1 MRKFCA
7 AIFAFALSCAASLGA
22 VIDVMLVFDTY
33 AQDYAK
39 KRHGGSLEAYATEI
53 VEEANLFYANSNVN
67 IELNCVK
74 AVAWRY
80 TSTGDG
86 EQDLNNITN
95 SAEIRS
101 LRSSC
106 KADMVSFITT
116 TSSWG
121 NLGGIAWIGNT
132 QNAGIDLMYSA
143 VNRTTGGATSFV
155 HELGHNMGLSHSP
168 DQTTQAGGN
177 GLYPYSCGYHFSGA
191 KGKKYH
197 TIMAYNFDGHGNT
210 YSPTSMFSNPDKIF
224 DGVPMGTVEKHNS
237 TLSLNQRRLYMARL
251 NSEMSAAPR
260 IIEEP
265 QNAKIKNLESS
276 ASFTVETEREIG
288 ASYKWQKKQS
298 KNGDWADIPAKTSK
312 TLAFTSAEVLAN
324 FSAYFRCVVS
334 NAYGEAH
341 SAEAFFDFEVPPI
354 TLLSSSA
361 ETVDV
366 YEGGEAELFVE
377 VKEADVSY
385 QWQKKSGSNYS
396 NISGAT
402 LPELLL
408 QNQTAGASYRC
419 KITRGDFVFY
429 APTSTVAIRKRAKIT
444 ADLSGEI
451 PAYTNNPATLSI
463 KASGYQLQYQ
473 WQILRD
479 NEFVDIEGADGAKFT
494 IESVGFEDDA
504 VYRCIVS
511 NGGATVVSSGARL
524 LVLKSAAIDAEMPGC
539 TVYSGEDAIFEVPAS
554 GDNLSYTWQESKNGS
569 SWNTIGGASES
580 SLVLENV
587 KIQKDGYFYRCLV
600 SNGGGRAF
608 SNAAQLTVNARAEI
622 KKSPRYYCAGFT
634 RLAVEASGFDLHYKW
649 QKKQGGIWVDA
660 GADTFE
666 LAVSQSDW
674 ESQTIFKCTVGN
686 TLNFDNASST
696 PEILP
701 SESTLVVEPFAP
713 LVECAEGSKIV
724 LEADV
729 SDLSGGK
736 TSCVWHVDKNDGKGF
751 KPAAKKPALSL
762 SPKLNM
768 SGWKYRFE
776 ASNGAD
782 FAEFETELL
791 VREKLKITAKPKAAS
806 AFEGADSPTFSA
818 TATGYAPQFRW
829 QRQVQSC
836 DEKGKAVLIWEDI
849 EGATENSYSPET
861 SAELNGASFRLKIY
875 NDVSEIYTSAAKYT
889 VFAAAKISGIKVLQ
903 NKSEIAP
910 EDAAE
915 YADITLEAQAEGY
928 SLKYKWFENG
938 AEIKGAAK
946 KTLAIKKP
954 FAGETTYTCQVY
966 NLNKKEIATS
976 ALASVEIVVN
986 PQSAPSELTGQS
998 LSFYNNGEREF
1009 TLAFTSPNSAK
1020 VLDENAVLIDGGTR
1034 SYALYKPASASCKPR
1049 GDAAELKLA
1058 LAYQDALETGGK
1070 LVLSKAQK
1078 IALSGEISFD
1088 ENFESAFGEYEIIRN
1103 FAAENALP
1111 ASLAGKKLTLGEV
1124 EITVASDGKTIEVS
1138 EGGGAAQKGALAYK
1152 KVSPC
1157 VATFS
1162 GKYGSHTI
1170 KDGALAVSEN
1180 GVIYSC
1186 QDAQSRLFA
1195 GIAKIE

>member
-1 MRKFCA
+1 M
-7 AIFAFALSCAASLGA
+7 ALSCAVSLGA

-39 KRHGGSLEAYATEI
+39 KRHGGSLEAYATSI
-53 VEEANLFYANSNVN
+53 IEEANLFYANSGVN

-74 AVAWRY
+74 AVAWDY

-86 EQDLNNITN
+86 EADLNNITN

-121 NLGGIAWIGNT
+121 NLGGIAWLGRA
-132 QNAGIDLMYSA
+132 QNAGIDIMYSA
-143 VNRTTGGATSFV
+143 VNRTTGAASSFV
-155 HELGHNMGLSHSP
+155 HELGHNMGLTHSP
-168 DQTTQAGGN
+168 DQSTQPGGD
-177 GLYPYSCGYHFSGA
+177 GLYPYSCGYHFTGA

-260 IIEEP
+260 IIEDP
-265 QNAKIKNLESS
+265 QNAKITDLASS
-276 ASFTVETEREIG
+276 ASFTVEAEREFG
-288 ASYKWQKKQS
+288 ASYKWQKKPS
-298 KNGDWADIPAKTSK
+298 KNGEWADMPSKTSK
-312 TLAFTSAEVLAN
+312 TLSFTGAEVLAN
-324 FSAYFRCVVS
+324 FSSYFRCAVS
-334 NAYGEAH
+334 NTYGTSY
-341 SAEAFFDFEVPPI
+341 SAEAAFDFEVPPI
-354 TLLSSSA
+354 TLISSSS

-366 YEGGEAELFVE
+366 YEGGDAELFVE
-377 VKEADVSY
+377 VQEADVSF

-396 NISGAT
+396 NIAGAAS
-402 LPELLL
+402 PGLLL

-451 PAYTNNPATLSI
+451 SAYTNNPATLSI
-463 KASGYQLQYQ
+463 KASGYQLEYQ
-473 WQILRD
+473 WQVLQGD
-479 NEFVDIEGADGAKFT
+479 EFIDIEGATEAKFT
-494 IESVGFEDDA
+494 IESADFSDEA
-504 VYRCIVS
+504 VYRCVVS
-511 NGGATVVSSGARL
+511 NGGATAVSNEARL
-524 LVLKSAAIDAEMPGC
+524 SVLKSATIDSEMPDC
-539 TVYSGEDAIFEVPAS
+539 VVYSGENAIFEAPAS
-554 GDNLSYTWQESKNGS
+554 GHNLSYTWQESKNGS
-569 SWNTIGGASES
+569 SWNTISGAAES
-580 SLVLENV
+580 VLVLENV

-622 KKSPRYYCAGFT
+622 EKSPRYYCAGFE
-634 RLAVEASGFDLHYKW
+634 RLSVGASGFDLHYKW

-660 GADTFE
+660 GSDSSE
-666 LAVSQSDW
+666 LAITQSDW
-674 ESQTIFKCTVGN
+674 ESQTVFKCTVGN
-686 TLNFDNASST
+686 TLNFDNAFCT

-701 SESTLVVEPFAP
+701 VDTTLVVEPFAP

-724 LEADV
+724 LEADI

-736 TSCVWHVDKNDGKGF
+736 TACLWYVDKNDGKGF

-782 FAEFETELL
+782 FAGFETELL

-806 AFEGADSPTFSA
+806 VFEGADSPTFSA
-818 TATGYAPQFRW
+818 SASGYNPQYRW
-829 QRQVQSC
+829 QRQVSSIG
-836 DEKGKAVLIWEDI
+836 ENGKTVLVWEDI
-849 EGATENSYSPET
+849 DGASENSYSPET
-861 SAELNGASFRLKIY
+861 SSELNGTSFRLKIY
-875 NDVSEIYTSAAKYT
+875 NGVSEIYTSAAKYT
-889 VFAAAKISGIKVLQ
+889 VFAAAKISGIKVSQ
-903 NKSEIAP
+903 NKSEIDP
-910 EDAAE
+910 EEAAE

-938 AEIKGAAK
+938 AEIKGATK

-954 FAGETTYTCQVY
+954 FAGESTYTCQVY
-966 NLNKKEIATS
+966 NLDKKEIATS
-976 ALASVEIVVN
+976 ALASVEICVN
-986 PQSAPSELTGQS
+986 PQAVPGELTGQS
-998 LSFYNNGEREF
+998 LSFFNKGECEF
-1009 TLAFTSPNSAK
+1009 TLAFTAPNSAK
-1020 VLDENAVLIDGGTR
+1020 VLDENAIFVDGGTR
-1034 SYALYKPASASCKPR
+1034 SYALYKPASASYKPR
-1049 GDAAELKLA
+1049 GGAADLKLA
-1058 LAYQDALETGGK
+1058 LTYQDALETADK
-1070 LVLSKAQK
+1070 LILSKAQK
-1078 IALSGEISFD
+1078 IELSGEISFD
-1088 ENFESAFGEYEIIRN
+1088 ENFESAFGDYEVVRN

-1111 ASLAGKKLTLGEV
+1111 SSLANRKLALGEV
-1124 EITVASDGKTIEVS
+1124 EIIVSSDGKTIEVS
-1138 EGGGAAQKGALAYK
+1138 AGGAAAQKGALTYK

-1162 GKYGSHTI
+1162 GKYGSRTI

-1180 GVIYSC
+1180 GVIYSY
-1186 QDAQSRLFA
+1186 QDAQSRLFT